1 MSFIKVYVKHA
12 KLIPCIIVALILSF
26 NLSVRAESTSVV
38 KQFVENLS
46 SWVSNQRITNLHV
59 MENLCSKS
67 PSFRIGNKLMASMA
81 DKNNLTKTDT
91 YDWDNYITCLQK
103 EVDNGL
109 QISFSNIQSVPEGYI
124 EMNYPGL
131 QYVSC
136 SVKINSSSSNELKDL
151 FILKNEKIVKITDY
165 TEKIDE
171 ITGKKKIEIDYLE
184 LARAAFGDGDYQK
197 CYDLYKNGGLKR
209 IKSKEKRGHL
219 IYDTDIF
226 PYIESCIA
234 LKDWDG
240 AMYGFTRM
248 MNRKYWVNGIE
259 WKLNPEDIRDWTKE
273 KTPLMTTLL
282 ERTYKY
288 YIHHVE
294 SIRKSPLIRHVQ
306 TRTGLSTDQYI
317 QYASQYFMQ
326 NKNLYRD
333 RVIGL
338 KAAADCGHTDA
349 QRQIGKLYL
358 TGYNLNKENLEYYEI
373 MLPCDTI
380 KAVYWFDKAS
390 ERGDIEASKIAAS
403 FHLGG
408 IGIEKNEAKAYS
420 CYSSCEAQLDYD
432 VQFGLGICHYYGM
445 GTYKNEDTALQYLI
459 MAEDWHPEIPY
470 LIAQIYL
477 NKSDSQAIKYLSK
490 ILQRKNVND
499 GIKHETLKILSDCYR
514 LGKCGISINTE
525 ESDRLALEANKYVQ
539 MDPQQMQD
547 YFISLTHI
555 DFENEPL

>member
-1 MSFIKVYVKHA
+1 MSFIKVYVKHT
-12 KLIPCIIVALILSF
+12 KLIPYIIVALILSF

-38 KQFVENLS
+38 KQFGENLS
-46 SWVSNQRITNLHV
+46 SWVSNQRITDLHA

-81 DKNNLTKTDT
+81 DKNNLTKTLT
-91 YDWDNYITCLQK
+91 YDWDNFITCLQK

-109 QISFSNIQSVPEGYI
+109 QISFSNIQPVPEGCI

-136 SVKINSSSSNELKDL
+136 SVKINSSSSNGFKDL

-165 TEKIDE
+165 IEKIDE

-184 LARAAFGDGDYQK
+184 LARAAFVDGDYQK
-197 CYDLYKNGGLKR
+197 CYDLYKNGGLKQV
-209 IKSKEKRGHL
+209 KSEEKRYHYYGEF
-219 IYDTDIF
+219 IFF

-234 LKDWDG
+234 LKDWNG
-240 AMYGFTRM
+240 AMYGFTRI

-259 WKLNPEDIRDWTKE
+259 WTLNPEDIRDWTKE
-273 KTPLMTTLL
+273 KTPLMTRLL
-282 ERTYKY
+282 ELTYRY
-288 YIHHVE
+288 YIYDVE

-306 TRTGLSTDQYI
+306 TRTGLSTDQYL

-326 NKNLYRD
+326 NKNSYCD
-333 RVIGL
+333 RVTAL

-358 TGYNLNKENLEYYEI
+358 TGYNLNKENLEHYET
-373 MLPCDTI
+373 MFHCDTI

-432 VQFGLGICHYYGM
+432 VQFGLGICHYYGI

-459 MAEDWHPEIPY
+459 MAEDWHPETPY

-477 NKSDSQAIKYLSK
+477 NKSDSRAIKYLSK

-539 MDPQQMQD
+539 MAPQQMQD

>member
-12 KLIPCIIVALILSF
+12 KLIPCIIVGLILSF

-38 KQFVENLS
+38 KQFGENLS
-46 SWVSNQRITNLHV
+46 SWVSNQRITNLQA
-59 MENLCSKS
+59 MENLCSKF

-294 SIRKSPLIRHVQ
+294 SIRKSPLICHVQ

-477 NKSDSQAIKYLSK
+477 NKSDSRAIKYLSK

>member
-38 KQFVENLS
+38 KQFGENLS
-46 SWVSNQRITNLHV
+46 SWVSNQHITNLQA

-81 DKNNLTKTDT
+81 DKNNLTKTVT
-91 YDWDNYITCLQK
+91 YDWDNFITCLQK

-109 QISFSNIQSVPEGYI
+109 QISFSNIQPVPEGYI

-136 SVKINSSSSNELKDL
+136 SVKINSSSSNEFKDL

-165 TEKIDE
+165 IEKIDE

-209 IKSKEKRGHL
+209 IKSKQKRGEL
-219 IYDTDIF
+219 IDDGIIF

-234 LKDWDG
+234 LKDWNG

-273 KTPLMTTLL
+273 KTPLMTKLL
-282 ERTYKY
+282 EKTYTY
-288 YIHHVE
+288 YTYDVE
-294 SIRKSPLIRHVQ
+294 SIRKSPLIRHIQ

-317 QYASQYFMQ
+317 QYASQFFMQ
-326 NKNLYRD
+326 NKNLFRN
-333 RVIGL
+333 RFSGL

-358 TGYNLNKENLEYYEI
+358 TGYNLNKENLEYYET

-390 ERGDIEASKIAAS
+390 ERGDVEASKIAAS

-459 MAEDWHPEIPY
+459 
-470 LIAQIYL
+470 
-477 NKSDSQAIKYLSK
+477 
-490 ILQRKNVND
+490 RV
-499 GIKHETLKILSDCYR
+499 C
-514 LGKCGISINTE
+514 
-525 ESDRLALEANKYVQ
+525 
-539 MDPQQMQD
+539 
-547 YFISLTHI
+547 
-555 DFENEPL
+555 

>member
-1 MSFIKVYVKHA
+1 MSFIKVYVKHT
-12 KLIPCIIVALILSF
+12 KLIPYIIVALILSF

-38 KQFVENLS
+38 KQFGENLS
-46 SWVSNQRITNLHV
+46 SWVSNQRITDLHA

-81 DKNNLTKTDT
+81 DKNNLTKTLT
-91 YDWDNYITCLQK
+91 YDWDNFITCLQK

-109 QISFSNIQSVPEGYI
+109 QISFSNIQPVPEGCI

-136 SVKINSSSSNELKDL
+136 SVKINSSSSNGFKDL

-165 TEKIDE
+165 IEKIDE

-184 LARAAFGDGDYQK
+184 LARAAFVDGDYQK
-197 CYDLYKNGGLKR
+197 CYDLYKNGGLKQV
-209 IKSKEKRGHL
+209 KSEEKRYHYYGEF
-219 IYDTDIF
+219 IFF

-234 LKDWDG
+234 LKDWNG
-240 AMYGFTRM
+240 AMYGFTRI

-259 WKLNPEDIRDWTKE
+259 WTLNPEDIRDWTKE
-273 KTPLMTTLL
+273 KTPLMTRLL
-282 ERTYKY
+282 ELTYRY
-288 YIHHVE
+288 YIYDVE

-306 TRTGLSTDQYI
+306 TRTGLSTDQYL

-326 NKNLYRD
+326 NKNSYCD
-333 RVIGL
+333 RVTAL

-358 TGYNLNKENLEYYEI
+358 TGYNLNKENLEHYET
-373 MLPCDTI
+373 MLHCDTI

-432 VQFGLGICHYYGM
+432 VQFGLGICHYYGI

-459 MAEDWHPEIPY
+459 MAEDWHPETPY

-477 NKSDSQAIKYLSK
+477 NKSDSRAIKYLSK

-539 MDPQQMQD
+539 MAPQQMQD

>member
-12 KLIPCIIVALILSF
+12 KLIPCIIVGLILSF
-26 NLSVRAESTSVV
+26 SLSVRAESTSVV
-38 KQFVENLS
+38 KQFGENLS
-46 SWVSNQRITNLHV
+46 SWVSNQRITNLQA

-136 SVKINSSSSNELKDL
+136 SVKINSSSSNEFKDL

-282 ERTYKY
+282 EKTYTY
-288 YIHHVE
+288 YTYDVE
-294 SIRKSPLIRHVQ
+294 SIRKSPLIRHIQ
-306 TRTGLSTDQYI
+306 IRTGLSTDQYI

-333 RVIGL
+333 RVIWL

-358 TGYNLNKENLEYYEI
+358 TGYNLNKENLEYYET

-380 KAVYWFDKAS
+380 KAVYWFDRAS
-390 ERGDIEASKIAAS
+390 ESGDIEASKIAAS

-408 IGIEKNEAKAYS
+408 IGLEKNEAKAYS

-477 NKSDSQAIKYLSK
+477 NKSDSRAIKYLSK

-499 GIKHETLKILSDCYR
+499 GIKHETLKTLSDCYR

-525 ESDRLALEANKYVQ
+525 ESDRLALEANKYIQ

>member
-67 PSFRIGNKLMASMA
+67 PSFSIGNKLMASMA